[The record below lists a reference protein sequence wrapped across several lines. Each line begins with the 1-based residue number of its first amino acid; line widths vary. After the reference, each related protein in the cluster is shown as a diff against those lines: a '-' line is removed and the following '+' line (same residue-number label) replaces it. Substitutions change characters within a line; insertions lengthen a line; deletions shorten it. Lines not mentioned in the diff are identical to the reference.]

1 MHWPAS
7 YEARQQLTT
16 MHASSKGSQ
25 AVLAVAC
32 NIFAAAAAATHHQ
45 ACSQGALLLTTKPFF
60 FKLSFSTTQH
70 VILIVHGMRCDTV
83 MAERVYGTMNNGTTI
98 CVVAM
103 VAATIN
109 RA

>member
-1 MHWPAS
+1 
-7 YEARQQLTT
+7 
-16 MHASSKGSQ
+16 
-25 AVLAVAC
+25 
-32 NIFAAAAAATHHQ
+32 
-45 ACSQGALLLTTKPFF
+45 
-60 FKLSFSTTQH
+60 
-70 VILIVHGMRCDTV
+70 MRCDTV